1 MKKRILYLLVTAAG
15 TLLSLANPA
24 TAGILTLEDNSPT
37 FTPPENFS
45 DNTIEANTVING
57 GLIHLTGNATV
68 MSTAGNT
75 STIMVSGTYSAV
87 AGDIFSVAYKFA
99 ADLNTA
105 GPVDFTLSAQIEIG
119 GVTVPI
125 ETSGSIEPGLHVY
138 EGTLQQPAPFPTDAT
153 GDFSGTLTLDFPP
166 TANQPLAAVPGSL
179 NLTVQQIDLQLDP
192 SPATVSTP
200 SEPQNISTRA
210 NVGTGDNVLIG
221 GIIITGNDSKQ
232 VVLRAI
238 GPSLSGGGVT
248 NPLADPMLEL
258 FDSTGAM
265 IASNDNW
272 MDLSADDQTILT
284 NNNLAPAS
292 DLESALVSSLAPG
305 AYTAIVTGVGGTTG
319 IALVEAY
326 DIDGGT
332 TDSKFGNIS
341 TRGFVGTDENVMIGG
356 FILGGGEGGF
366 AQVIVRG
373 IGPSLGNVN
382 PPVSDVL
389 ADPTI
394 EVFDGNGAS
403 IATNDNWMDDPN
415 MQQVSDFGL
424 APTDP
429 NESALYDVLPVGAY
443 TVILSGVGETTG
455 NALVEAYDV
464 DPGPA
469 GTKR

>member
-1 MKKRILYLLVTAAG
+1 MKRTTLYLLVTAAG
-15 TLLSLANPA
+15 ALLSLPNL
-24 TAGILTLEDNSPT
+24 TSAGVLTLDDNSPT

-45 DNTIEANTVING
+45 DNTIVADTVING

-68 MSTAGNT
+68 TSNAGNT

-87 AGDIFSVAYKFA
+87 AGEIFSVAFKFA
-99 ADLNTA
+99 ADLNT
-105 GPVDFTLSAQIEIG
+105 GSPVDFTLSGQIEIA
-119 GVTVPI
+119 GVTVPL
-125 ETSGSIEPGLHVY
+125 ETSGTITPGLHVY
-138 EGTLQQPAPFPTDAT
+138 EGTLQQPTPFPTDAS
-153 GDFSGTLTLDFPP
+153 GDFSGTLTLEFPP
-166 TANQPLAAVPGSL
+166 TANQPLAAIPGSL
-179 NLTVQQIDLQLDP
+179 DLTVQQIDLKLDP
-192 SPATVSTP
+192 SPATVSAP
-200 SEPQNISTRA
+200 SQPQNISTRA

-221 GIIITGNDSKQ
+221 GIIITGNDNKEI
-232 VVLRAI
+232 VLRAI

-248 NPLADPMLEL
+248 NALADPMLEL

-272 MDLSADDQTILT
+272 MDLSADDQMILT
-284 NNNLAPAS
+284 DHSLAPTG
-292 DLESALVSSLAPG
+292 DLESALVSNLAPG

-332 TDSKFGNIS
+332 TDSEFGNIS
-341 TRGFVGTDENVMIGG
+341 TRGFVGTDEDVMIGG

-373 IGPSLGNVN
+373 IGPSLADAN
-382 PPVSDVL
+382 VSDVL

-394 EVFDGNGAS
+394 EVFDGNGNT

-424 APTDP
+424 APSDP
-429 NESALYDVLPVGAY
+429 NESALYDVLPIGAY
-443 TVILSGVGETTG
+443 TVILSGVGGTSG

-464 DPGPA
+464 DPAPT